1 MAGVPPRLAPPW
13 EATVTTSSVTTS
25 LQTKT
30 CLFRHA
36 TLCTRTHHRV
46 LFHAFL
52 RGRSSRA
59 GFRVDFEHQSRRPL
73 LYFKLAHR
81 RPRLRPGSEMW
92 YVVCGCGGPPGILYP
107 AGLALMCGY
116 IIIPSY
122 MYISASHSG
131 DSKLMRFSA
140 AFWCLRRGPMIRVE
154 GWGFTQ
160 RRERLHDTRA

>member
-1 MAGVPPRLAPPW
+1 MLAVSHFSREDSAASMAAWLRVTSGVAFQAARAMTAALISAWLATAWGRGIHCLESSSSPSALFVGFKMCGRECAGGRRSSVECVDRGIASHVREPPRPIF
-13 EATVTTSSVTTS
+13 S
-25 LQTKT
+25 L
-30 CLFRHA
+30 
-36 TLCTRTHHRV
+36 
-46 LFHAFL
+46 
-52 RGRSSRA
+52 
-59 GFRVDFEHQSRRPL
+59 
-73 LYFKLAHR
+73 
-81 RPRLRPGSEMW
+81 
-92 YVVCGCGGPPGILYP
+92 
-107 AGLALMCGY
+107 GLCGY

>member
-25 LQTKT
+25 LQTKN
-30 CLFRHA
+30 CLFRRA

-59 GFRVDFEHQSRRPL
+59 GFRVDFEHQPRRPS

-122 MYISASHSG
+122 ISASHSG
-131 DSKLMRFSA
+131 DLA
-140 AFWCLRRGPMIRVE
+140 V
-154 GWGFTQ
+154 TTH
-160 RRERLHDTRA
+160 ERLGQNAFGGKQKKKDRAS